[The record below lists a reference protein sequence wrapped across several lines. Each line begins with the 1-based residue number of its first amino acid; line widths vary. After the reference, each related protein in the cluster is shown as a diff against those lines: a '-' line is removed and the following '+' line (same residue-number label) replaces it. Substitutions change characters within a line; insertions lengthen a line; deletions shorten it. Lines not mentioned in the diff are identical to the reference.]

1 MARHIIIVGGGAAG
15 TLTAIHLARD
25 AHTATDVTVIEP
37 RAQLGEGVA
46 YGTADE
52 LHLLNVPASGMSAY
66 DDDPTSFVRW
76 AHCEPGDFIARRRY
90 GEYLRTELSAHV
102 AGNPH
107 ITFHHEYAA
116 VERVDG
122 DQRTVISSEGK
133 TFDADVIV
141 LALGN
146 AAPTAPAWV
155 HSFTTCAMVV
165 DPWAP
170 GALDGIGRRAQV
182 LCVGTGLTFVDIALT
197 LARRGARVT
206 GVSRHGLLPEV
217 HAPVGELPLL
227 SGEFSSPRAVLTW
240 IRSRDDRRAALG
252 ALRPATQRIWRTFDP
267 EQQAQFLRHAR
278 RYWDVHRHRMSPSVA
293 NELQQLREKG
303 IVGVRR
309 GDAYLAATTGDYDA
323 VILCTGPDD
332 AALRDAP
339 PLAGL
344 IRDGVACAGPHGMGI
359 ATDADTGQLLTAD
372 GRAAHGL
379 FTIGTL
385 RRGTLWEST
394 AVPEIRT
401 QARRLAALVLV

>member
-1 MARHIIIVGGGAAG
+1 
-15 TLTAIHLARD
+15 
-25 AHTATDVTVIEP
+25 
-37 RAQLGEGVA
+37 
-46 YGTADE
+46 
-52 LHLLNVPASGMSAY
+52 MSAY

-76 AHCEPGDFIARRRY
+76 AHCELGDFIARRRY
-90 GEYLRTELSAHV
+90 AAYLQTELAARV
-102 AGNPH
+102 AANPH
-107 ITFHHEYAA
+107 ITLRHFAAA
-116 VERVDG
+116 VERIDTGERNGDDHRVMMNDG
-122 DQRTVISSEGK
+122 HTL
-133 TFDADVIV
+133 DADVVV

-146 AAPTAPAWV
+146 AAPTVPDWART
-155 HSFTTCAMVV
+155 FTSAAMVV

-217 HAPVGELPLL
+217 HAPVGELPQVP
-227 SGEFSSPRAVLTW
+227 GEFSSPRAVLTW
-240 IRSRDDRRAALG
+240 IRTRDDWRAAFG

-278 RYWDVHRHRMSPSVA
+278 RYWDVHRHRMSLSVA
-293 NELQQLREKG
+293 NELQQLREDG
-303 IVGVRR
+303 AVSVRR
-309 GDAYLAATTGDYDA
+309 GDAYLAATTDDYDA

-359 ATDADTGQLLTAD
+359 ATDADTGQLLTAN

-379 FTIGTL
+379 FALGTL

-401 QARRLAALVLV
+401 QARRLAALVLA

>member
-25 AHTATDVTVIEP
+25 AHTATNVTVIEP

-52 LHLLNVPASGMSAY
+52 SHLLNVPASGMSAY

-76 AHCEPGDFIARRRY
+76 AHCGPGDFIARRRY
-90 GEYLRTELSAHV
+90 GEYLRTELSARV
-102 AGNPH
+102 ARNPH
-107 ITFHHEYAA
+107 ITFRHECAA

-146 AAPTAPAWV
+146 AAPTVPAWANF
-155 HSFTTCAMVV
+155 FTTCAIVA

-170 GALDGIGRRAQV
+170 GALDGINNDANV

-217 HAPVGELPLL
+217 HASIGELPQTPMNFA
-227 SGEFSSPRAVLTW
+227 SPGEVIRW
-240 IRSRDDRRAALG
+240 IRSHDDWRAAFN
-252 ALRPATQRIWRTFDP
+252 ALRPVTQQLWRSFSEE
-267 EQQAQFLRHAR
+267 EQSQLLRHAR
-278 RYWDVHRHRMSPSVA
+278 RYWDVHRHRMSETVA
-293 NELQQLREKG
+293 DELRRLREKG
-303 IVGVRR
+303 IVDVRR
-309 GDAYLAATTGDYDA
+309 GDAHIAALTGEYDA

-344 IRDGVACAGPHGMGI
+344 IGDGMACEGPHAMGV
-359 ATDADTGQLLTAD
+359 ATDADTGQLIAAG
-372 GRAAHGL
+372 GRLVPGL
-379 FTIGTL
+379 YAIGTL

-401 QARRLAALVLV
+401 QARRLAALALS

>member
-25 AHTATDVTVIEP
+25 AHTATNVTVIEP
-37 RAQLGEGVA
+37 RSQLGEGVA

-52 LHLLNVPASGMSAY
+52 SHLLNVPASGMSAY

-90 GEYLRTELSAHV
+90 GEFLRTELSAHV
-102 AGNPH
+102 AGSPH
-107 ITFHHEYAA
+107 ITFHHECAA

-133 TFDADVIV
+133 TFDADVVV

-155 HSFTTCAMVV
+155 HSFTTCAIVA

-170 GALDGIGRRAQV
+170 GALDGINNDANV

-197 LARRGARVT
+197 LARHGARVT

-217 HAPVGELPLL
+217 HRSIGELPQATMN
-227 SGEFSSPRAVLTW
+227 FASPVEVMRW
-240 IRSRDDRRAALG
+240 IRSQDDWRAALG
-252 ALRPATQRIWRTFDP
+252 ALRPATQRIWRTFGP
-267 EQQAQFLRHAR
+267 EHQARFLRHAR
-278 RYWDVHRHRMSPSVA
+278 RYWDAHRHRMSETVA
-293 NELQQLREKG
+293 DELRQLREKG

-309 GDAYLAATTGDYDA
+309 GDAHIAALTGEYDA

-344 IRDGVACAGPHGMGI
+344 IGDGMACEGPHGMGI
-359 ATDADTGQLLTAD
+359 ATDADSGQLIAAD
-372 GRAAHGL
+372 GRLVPGL
-379 FTIGTL
+379 YAIGTL

-401 QARRLAALVLV
+401 QARRLAALVLA